1 MRILAIL
8 CGVFLIAGCVPT
20 NKVVYLQDDTFEL
33 ENAPLDQVVKSHQLS
48 AYKYTLRAE
57 DIVSIKIT
65 SLTPEEFNVFLDPNE
80 VNVEDPVLT
89 GYLIDQ
95 KGEIELPVIGKMSLQ
110 GLTIEEAEVKIRDA
124 VANYVRDPTVKVK
137 LLSFFFTVLGEVTSP
152 GEYRTYNPKIN
163 FFQAI
168 GMAGD
173 MTDFANKSRI
183 QIVRY
188 EQDQAAVGYVNVLQ
202 DEFLKS
208 PYFYLQPNDLIIIA
222 PLKAK
227 NVRQYQLANYS
238 LILSTLTVISLLL
251 IRL

>member
-1 MRILAIL
+1 
-8 CGVFLIAGCVPT
+8 VFLIAGCVPT
-20 NKVVYLQDDTFEL
+20 NKVVYLQDGSDL
-33 ENAPLDQVVKSHQLS
+33 ENVPLDQVIKSHQLD
-48 AYKYTLRAE
+48 AYEYTLRSE
-57 DIVSIKIT
+57 DIISIKIT

-80 VNVEDPVLT
+80 VNAEDPVLT
-89 GYLIDQ
+89 GYLVD
-95 KGEIELPVIGKMSLQ
+95 KNGDVELPVIGKLRLT
-110 GLTIEEAEVKIRDA
+110 GLTVEEAEIKVRES
-124 VANYVRDPTVKVK
+124 VAKYVRDPTVKVK
-137 LLSFFFTVLGEVTSP
+137 LLSFFFTVLGEVASP

-173 MTDFANKSRI
+173 MTDFADRSRI
-183 QIVRY
+183 QVVRY
-188 EQDQAAVGYVNVLQ
+188 EQNEAGIGYVNVL
-202 DEFLKS
+202 DDTFLKS